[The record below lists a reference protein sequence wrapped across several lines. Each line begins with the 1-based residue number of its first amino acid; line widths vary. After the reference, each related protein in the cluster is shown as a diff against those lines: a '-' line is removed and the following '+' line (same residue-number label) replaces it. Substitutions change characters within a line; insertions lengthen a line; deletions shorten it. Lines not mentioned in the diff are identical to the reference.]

1 MGAISLEA
9 LNRDRLGKGGARQH
23 RLKKLVPVVVYGQNQ
38 ETRHLAVHAHDLQ
51 LALGKHAR
59 LIDLKT
65 DDGATLACLVREV
78 QRHPVSEDVVHVDFM
93 VVKGDQRVTTD
104 LPVRLLGNPIGVKQG
119 GQVRKL
125 MAKVRVS
132 CLVSD
137 LPSFFEIDIT
147 NLEAGKNLLVKD
159 LGTEQLRLLN
169 PDHVAVVQITKMRA
183 K

>member
-23 RLKKLVPVVVYGQNQ
+23 RLNHLVPVVVYGQNQ
-38 ETRHLAVHAHDLQ
+38 ETRHLAVKAHDLK
-51 LALGKHAR
+51 LALSKHAR
-59 LIDLKT
+59 LIDLQT
-65 DDGATLACLVREV
+65 ADGGVLSCLVREV

-93 VVKGDQRVTTD
+93 VVKSDQKVVTE

-125 MAKVRVS
+125 MAKVRVN
-132 CLVSD
+132 CQVAD
-137 LPSFFEIDIT
+137 LPSFFDIDIT

-159 LGTEQLRLLN
+159 LSTEQMRLLN